1 MNTTTKAV
9 QAEAA
14 WEITRIS
21 LLIHRAIRPSIDTLH
36 QQSIDNNNEISIDNR
51 PIPNTTVQ
59 AEAAW
64 EITRIS
70 LLIHRAI
77 RPSIDTL
84 HQQSIDNNNEIS
96 IDNRPIPNT
105 TVSEKDKFDNQ
116 LLTPDEFGIFRDPD
130 GYKKAIDGRTL
141 RLSREDIADNLQT
154 TNGADNLF
162 MHHRNN
168 PEQKA
173 TKEFYDTACGIDN
186 SFIQKSRHPTQTSI
200 DVAVPTSV
208 ARQPEFG
215 RRTYDL
221 YGNMEFYW
229 EEKDEYGV

>member
-9 QAEAA
+9 Q
-14 WEITRIS
+14 WKQQHT
-21 LLIHRAIRPSIDTLH
+21 H
-36 QQSIDNNNEISIDNR
+36 QEQIIYE
-51 PIPNTTVQ
+51 
-59 AEAAW
+59 
-64 EITRIS
+64 
-70 LLIHRAI
+70 
-77 RPSIDTL
+77 
-84 HQQSIDNNNEIS
+84 
-96 IDNRPIPNT
+96 
-105 TVSEKDKFDNQ
+105 TVSQRRSCSTCKNAMEHN
-116 LLTPDEFGIFRDPD
+116 RDPD